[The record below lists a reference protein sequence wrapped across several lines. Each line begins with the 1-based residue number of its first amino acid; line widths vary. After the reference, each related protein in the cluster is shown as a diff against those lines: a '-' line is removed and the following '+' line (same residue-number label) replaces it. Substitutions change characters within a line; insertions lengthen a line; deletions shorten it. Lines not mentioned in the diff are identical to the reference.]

1 MAKMKSFPKLSIGG
15 IKIKIILI
23 KIDQI
28 YLGVKYSYLSII
40 KYS

>member
-1 MAKMKSFPKLSIGG
+1 MAKMKSFPKSSIGG
-15 IKIKIILI
+15 I

-28 YLGVKYSYLSII
+28 YLGVKYSSLSII